1 MKTVWL
7 GLESLHEDSHLA
19 SYDGPE
25 RHDRLLLKTLLDEL
39 AMLRE
44 PIAVRHDDEMPL
56 PSIPDEELS
65 ASSFDGYIFG
75 RNKWSSHFFQEREA
89 RPVRVE
95 STLLV
100 QQIIGN
106 LV

>member
-1 MKTVWL
+1 MKTVWV
-7 GLESLHEDSHLA
+7 GLESLHEDSHLT

-44 PIAVRHDDEMPL
+44 PVAVRHDDEMPL

-65 ASSFDGYIFG
+65 ASTLMNTFLDGTSGAHTSFRNAKLG
-75 RNKWSSHFFQEREA
+75 RSE
-89 RPVRVE
+89 
-95 STLLV
+95 
-100 QQIIGN
+100 
-106 LV
+106 